1 MSIDVNISVSDE
13 LVGGASG
20 GDVGGVPVV
29 IGGIVDL
36 LGGVALVGGEWVGWV
51 VGEAEYNKGYSLL

>member
-20 GDVGGVPVV
+20 CDVGGVPVV

-36 LGGVALVGGEWVGWV
+36 LGGVALVGGEWVG
-51 VGEAEYNKGYSLL
+51 